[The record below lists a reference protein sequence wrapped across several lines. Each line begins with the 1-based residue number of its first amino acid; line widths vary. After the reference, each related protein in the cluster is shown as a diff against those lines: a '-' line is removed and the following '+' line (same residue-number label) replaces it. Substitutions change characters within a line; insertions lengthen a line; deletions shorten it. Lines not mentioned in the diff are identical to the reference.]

1 MNKSERLRSVD
12 IARGIGILS
21 IIVGHFGIPAI
32 VRVVFT
38 YHIPVFFLITGYFM
52 KEEPIPLF
60 LRKKVKT
67 LSLLLSKIW
76 MLQGFYGYGSRPVFM
91 GQEVPIICRDP
102 LRQSE
107 RSGSCWHPFGEAC

>member
-38 YHIPVFFLITGYFM
+38 YHIPVFFLITGYFT

-67 LSLLLSKIW
+67 LLFPYLLTCLAVIL
-76 MLQGFYGYGSRPVFM
+76 LQGFSAAARIVGANLPVYDKVVVVF
-91 GQEVPIICRDP
+91 
-102 LRQSE
+102 
-107 RSGSCWHPFGEAC
+107 